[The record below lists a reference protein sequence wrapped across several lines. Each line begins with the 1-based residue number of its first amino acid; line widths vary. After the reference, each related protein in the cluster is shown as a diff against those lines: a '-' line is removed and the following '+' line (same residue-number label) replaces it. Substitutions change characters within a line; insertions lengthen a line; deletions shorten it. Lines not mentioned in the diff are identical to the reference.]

1 MRLGT
6 AQEQLFEFKL
16 FRNQLLQFF
25 KHDDPSLQH
34 VAAPHRGTFDNYL
47 VNDTDPSVI
56 GNLSLFLYM

>member
-16 FRNQLLQFF
+16 FRKQSLEYF

-34 VAAPHRGTFDNYL
+34 VAAPHRGVLDYYL
-47 VNDTDPSVI
+47 SK
-56 GNLSLFLYM
+56 